1 MWVNDVKKL
10 LKKILKNAFFTK
22 LFNLLHI
29 KYNGKKGNQ
38 VKINSLIRCKGK
50 FFFSEKSENNDVFV
64 NDDCTVKNLTL
75 RVFGNHNVIII
86 EKGCYIEDLTVWIE
100 DDNNTVIIG
109 KNSKLCGNLKLSCM
123 EGTKITIGE
132 DCLFSSEIDVRTGDG
147 HAMLDENGARINPS
161 KDVKID
167 EHVWVGYRAMN
178 LKGSHIHKNSVV
190 GANSTV
196 TGDAGESAVAVAGTP
211 AKIIKRNI
219 NWHFDRDFV
228 KKKGKSFE
236 KIAGDIM

>member
-1 MWVNDVKKL
+1 MWVNNVKKL

-50 FFFSEKSENNDVFV
+50 FFFSEKSVQNDVFV
-64 NDDCTVKNLTL
+64 ASDCIVKKLNIKI
-75 RVFGNHNVIII
+75 FGKNNMVII
-86 EKGCYIEDLTVWIE
+86 EKGCYIEDLTVLIE
-100 DDNNTVIIG
+100 NDNNTVIIG
-109 KNSKLCGNLKLSCM
+109 KNSQLCGTLKLSCI

-147 HAMLDENGARINPS
+147 HAILDENDIRINPS

-167 EHVWVGYRAMN
+167 NHVWVGYRAMI
-178 LKGSHIHKNSVV
+178 LKGSHIHKNSIV

-196 TGDAGESAVAVAGTP
+196 TGDVAESAVAVAGTP

-228 KKKGKSFE
+228 KE
-236 KIAGDIM
+236 KQ

>member
-10 LKKILKNAFFTK
+10 LKKILTNAFFTK

-38 VKINSLIRCKGK
+38 VKINSLIRGKGK
-50 FFFSEKSENNDVFV
+50 IFFAKKSVNNDVFV
-64 NDDCTVKNLTL
+64 DSNSVIKKLTL
-75 RVFGNHNVIII
+75 NVFGNNNIIVI
-86 EKGCYIEDLTVWIE
+86 EKGCYIEDLTIWIE
-100 DDNNTVIIG
+100 NDNNTVIIG
-109 KNSKLCGNLKLSCM
+109 KNSQLCGTLKLSCI
-123 EGTKITIGE
+123 EGTKIIIGE

-147 HAMLDENGARINPS
+147 HAILDENDVRINPS

-167 EHVWVGYRAMN
+167 NHVWVGYRAMI
-178 LKGSHIHKNSVV
+178 LKGSHIHQKSIV

-196 TGDAGESAVAVAGTP
+196 TGDVGESAVVVAGTP

-228 KKKGKSFE
+228 KE
-236 KIAGDIM
+236 KE

>member
-1 MWVNDVKKL
+1 MWVNNVKKL

-38 VKINSLIRCKGK
+38 VKINSLIRGKGK
-50 FFFSEKSENNDVFV
+50 FFFAKKSVNNDVFV
-64 NDDCTVKNLTL
+64 ASDCIVKKMNIKI
-75 RVFGNHNVIII
+75 FGNNNIVII

-109 KNSKLCGNLKLSCM
+109 ENSQLCGTLKLSCI
-123 EGTKITIGE
+123 EGTKITIGK

-147 HAMLDENGARINPS
+147 HAILDENGARINPS

-167 EHVWVGYRAMN
+167 DHVWVGYRAMI

-196 TGDAGESAVAVAGTP
+196 TGDAGESAAAIAGTP

-219 NWHFDRDFV
+219 NWHFDRHFV
-228 KKKGKSFE
+228 KE
-236 KIAGDIM
+236 KH